1 MNKEG
6 MFLGASPLIFERA
19 RELRSRETIPEKL
32 LWKRLSKKQLGVK
45 FRRQHPIHCYIADF
59 YCHTHKLI
67 VEIDGVS
74 HDGQEQ
80 SANDKVR
87 DKSLSAYGI
96 ETLRF
101 SNEMVLNNI
110 EQVVQ
115 RIMDHIAIRSAHPSP

>member
-1 MNKEG
+1 MNKVG

-19 RELRSRETIPEKL
+19 RELRSRETVPEKL

-67 VEIDGVS
+67 VEIDGAS

-115 RIMDHIAIRSAHPSP
+115 RIMDHIAI